1 MVSINTD
8 KPLLA
13 HLLRRAGFGATFHEL
28 HRYSQLGYEA
38 AVDELLH
45 PERQPA
51 IEEDVLERYF
61 IDWKE
66 SRNIEGA
73 LTESVYRM
81 NAYAGGRP
89 LQEKIAL
96 FWHGVFATGL
106 AKVLHEKTMLNQID
120 LFREHG
126 LGNFRDFLLHL
137 AKDPAMIFWLDN
149 NFNHKDAPNENWGR
163 ELLELFSLGVGMDGE
178 ENYTEDDVKNA
189 ARAFTGW
196 TIDDDNVASI
206 PFGKTPWLFRYLPED
221 HDDGEKTFMGHTG
234 NFNGEDIIDI
244 IVKQPATARFISR
257 HLYNFFVADDVQVP
271 AWQHTPPG
279 DPEAIKVLEE
289 EYFRSNYNIRSMLG
303 VLFNSDSFKSDQAR
317 FAKVKSPAEVVVGTL
332 HLLGD
337 FKFPKR
343 GIFEVAL
350 GCRYMGQDLLNPPS
364 VEGWHTGEEWIDSG
378 SLVERVNFV
387 ADQVSDIAQPGVRA
401 MVDTL
406 LDRVVELDPVSVIN
420 ECLELLGHVRLH
432 EKNKEHL
439 AGEIRSMLDQ
449 RSGLVAGST
458 EERLSAEKTVL
469 HTIKMIGSSREY
481 QFA

>member
-1 MVSINTD
+1 MPGTD

-13 HLLRRAGFGATFHEL
+13 HLMRRAGFGATFQEL
-28 HRYSQLGYEA
+28 DRYSQLSYEA
-38 AVDELLH
+38 VVDELLH
-45 PERQPA
+45 PEQQPP
-51 IEEDVLERYF
+51 IEEDLLERYF

-66 SRNIEGA
+66 SRNVEGA

-81 NAYAGGRP
+81 NANAGGRP

-96 FWHGVFATGL
+96 FWHQVFATGL

-126 LGNFRDFLLHL
+126 VGNFRDLLVGL
-137 AKDPAMIFWLDN
+137 ARDPAMIFWLDN

-163 ELLELFSLGVGMDGE
+163 ELLELFSLGVGMDGQ
-178 ENYTEDDVKNA
+178 ENYTEEDVQSA

-196 TIDDDNVASI
+196 TIDDDNVASF
-206 PFGKTPWLFRYLPED
+206 PYGKTPWLFRYLPED
-221 HDDGEKTFMGHTG
+221 HDEGQKTFMDQTG

-257 HLYNFFVADDVQVP
+257 HLYNFFVADEPQVP
-271 AWQHTPPG
+271 AWQHTAPN
-279 DPEAIKVLEE
+279 DPEAIKILEE
-289 EYFRSNYNIRSMLG
+289 EYFRSNYNIGSMLN
-303 VLFNSDSFKSDQAR
+303 VLFKSDFFKSDQAR

-337 FKFPKR
+337 FKFPDL
-343 GIFEVAL
+343 GIFDVAL

-387 ADQVSDIAQPGVRA
+387 ADQVSDISQPGVRA

-406 LDRVVELDPVSVIN
+406 LEQTAELDPISVIDS
-420 ECLELLGHVRLH
+420 CLELLGHVQLH

-439 AGEIRSMLDQ
+439 AGEIRLMLAQ
-449 RSGLVAGST
+449 RSGLVAGSQ
-458 EERLSAEKTVL
+458 EDRQLAELTVL
-469 HTIKMIGSSREY
+469 HTMKMIGSSREY

>member
-1 MVSINTD
+1 MAGTD
-8 KPLLA
+8 RALMA
-13 HLLRRAGFGATFHEL
+13 HLLRRSGFGATFQEL
-28 HRYSQLGYEA
+28 DRYCDLGYED
-38 AVDELLH
+38 AVEEILH
-45 PERQPA
+45 PEQQPG

-73 LTESVYRM
+73 LTEFVYRM
-81 NAYAGGRP
+81 NAYAGPRP

-106 AKVLHEKTMLNQID
+106 AKVLHEKTILNQID
-120 LFREHG
+120 MFREDG
-126 LGNFRDFLLHL
+126 LGNFRDLLLGL

-149 NFNHKDAPNENWGR
+149 NFNHNGAPNENWGR
-163 ELLELFSLGVGMDGE
+163 ELLELFSMGVGMDGK
-178 ENYTEDDVKNA
+178 ENYTEEDVKEA

-196 TIDDDNVASI
+196 TIDDDNVSSL
-206 PFGKTPWLFRYLPED
+206 PFGKLPWQFRYIPED
-221 HDDGEKTFMGHTG
+221 HDDGLKTFQGETG

-257 HLYNFFVADDVQVP
+257 HLYNFFVADEPQVP

-279 DPEAIKVLEE
+279 NPELIKMLEG
-289 EYFRSNYNIRSMLG
+289 EYFRSDYNIRSMLR
-303 VLFNSDSFKSDQAR
+303 VLFNSDHFKSQEAR

-343 GIFEVAL
+343 TIFETTL

-387 ADQVSDIAQPGVRA
+387 ADQVGNIEQPGVRA
-401 MVDTL
+401 MVDAL
-406 LDRVVELDPVSVIN
+406 LDRTTELDPISIIDG
-420 ECLELLGHVRLH
+420 CLELMGHVQLH

-439 AGEIRSMLDQ
+439 GGQIRTMLEQ
-449 RSGLVAGST
+449 RSGLVAGSP
-458 EERLSAEKTVL
+458 EDRESVENTVL
-469 HTIKMIGSSREY
+469 HTMKMIGSTREY

>member
-1 MVSINTD
+1 MPETD
-8 KPLLA
+8 RPLMA
-13 HLLRRAGFGATFHEL
+13 HLLRRAGFGATFQEL
-28 HRYSQLGYEA
+28 DRYCAMGYESSLA
-38 AVDELLH
+38 EILH
-45 PERQPA
+45 PEQQPA
-51 IEEDVLERYF
+51 IEEDVLERYY

-81 NAYAGGRP
+81 NAYAGVRP

-96 FWHGVFATGL
+96 FWHGLFATGL
-106 AKVLHEKTMLNQID
+106 AKVLHEKTLLNQIGM
-120 LFREHG
+120 FREYG
-126 LGNFRDFLLHL
+126 LGSFRDLLLQL
-137 AKDPAMIFWLDN
+137 ARDPAMIFWLDN

-163 ELLELFSLGVGMDGE
+163 ELLELFSLGVGMDGH
-178 ENYTEDDVKNA
+178 ENYSEADVKEA

-196 TIDDDNVASI
+196 TIDDDNVSSL
-206 PFGKTPWLFRYLPED
+206 PFGKLPWRFRYLPED

-234 NFNGEDIIDI
+234 NLNGEDIIDI
-244 IVKQPATARFISR
+244 IVKQPATARFVSR
-257 HLYNFFVADDVQVP
+257 HLYNFFVADEPQVP

-279 DPEAIKVLEE
+279 DPEAIKILEE
-289 EYFRSNYNIRSMLG
+289 EYFRSDYDIRSMLE
-303 VLFNSDSFKSDQAR
+303 VLFDSDFFKSDQAR

-337 FKFPKR
+337 FQFPKR

-378 SLVERVNFV
+378 ALVERVNFV
-387 ADQVSDIAQPGVRA
+387 ADQVSDIQQPGVRA
-401 MVDTL
+401 MVDAL
-406 LDRVVELDPVSVIN
+406 LDRTEELDPESVIDG
-420 ECLELLGHVRLH
+420 CLELMGHVQLH

-439 AGEIRSMLDQ
+439 SGEVRELLEK
-449 RSGLVAGST
+449 RSGFVAGGP

-469 HTIKMIGSSREY
+469 HTMKMIGSSREY

>member
-1 MVSINTD
+1 MPGTD
-8 KPLLA
+8 KPLMA
-13 HLLRRAGFGATFHEL
+13 HLLRRAGFGATFQEL
-28 HRYSQLGYEA
+28 DRYSELGYEA
-38 AVDELLH
+38 TVDELLH

-51 IEEDVLERYF
+51 IEEDVLERFY

-96 FWHGVFATGL
+96 FWHQVFATGL

-120 LFREHG
+120 LFREQG
-126 LGNFRDFLLHL
+126 LGNFRDLLLGL

-163 ELLELFSLGVGMDGE
+163 ELLELFTMGVGMDGQ

-196 TIDDDNVASI
+196 TIDDDNVTAN

-221 HDDGEKTFMGHTG
+221 HDEDEKSFMGHTG
-234 NFNGEDIIDI
+234 NFNGDDIIDI
-244 IVKQPATARFISR
+244 VVQQPATARFISR
-257 HLYNFFVADDVQVP
+257 HLYNFFVADEPQVP
-271 AWQHTPPG
+271 SWQQTPSAN
-279 DPEAIKVLEE
+279 PEAIKELED
-289 EYFRSNYNIRSMLG
+289 EYFRSGYDIRSMLR
-303 VLFNSDSFKSDQAR
+303 VLFNSDFFKSDQSR
-317 FAKVKSPAEVVVGTL
+317 FAKVKSPVEMVVGTL

-337 FKFPKR
+337 FTFPKR
-343 GIFEVAL
+343 GIYDVAL
-350 GCRYMGQDLLNPPS
+350 SCRYMGQDLLNPPS

-387 ADQVSDIAQPGVRA
+387 ADQVSDIQQPGVRA

-406 LDRVVELDPVSVIN
+406 LDRTVELDPNSVIDG
-420 ECLELLGHVRLH
+420 CLELLGHVRLH
-432 EKNKEHL
+432 EKNKQHL
-439 AGEIRSMLDQ
+439 AGEIRAMLEK
-449 RSGLVAGST
+449 RNSLVAGSP
-458 EERLSAEKTVL
+458 EDRSSAENTVL
-469 HTIKMIGSSREY
+469 HAMKMIGSSREY

>member
-1 MVSINTD
+1 MPGTD
-8 KPLLA
+8 KALMA
-13 HLLRRAGFGATFHEL
+13 HLLRRAGFGATFQEL
-28 HRYSQLGYEA
+28 DRYSRMGYEA
-38 AVDELLH
+38 AVEEVLH
-45 PERQPA
+45 PEKQPA

-73 LTESVYRM
+73 LTEFVYRM
-81 NAYAGGRP
+81 NAHAGPRP

-106 AKVLHEKTMLNQID
+106 AKVLHEKTILNQID
-120 LFREHG
+120 MFREHG
-126 LGNFRDFLLHL
+126 LCNFRELLLKL

-149 NFNHKDAPNENWGR
+149 NFNHNGAPNENWGR
-163 ELLELFSLGVGMDGE
+163 ELLELFSMGVGMDGQ
-178 ENYTEDDVKNA
+178 ENYTEDDVKGA

-196 TIDDDNVASI
+196 TIDDDNVASL
-206 PFGKTPWLFRYLPED
+206 PFGKLPWRFRYLPED
-221 HDDGEKTFMGHTG
+221 HDNDEKTFLGQIG

-244 IVKQPATARFISR
+244 IVQQPATARFISR
-257 HLYNFFVADDVQVP
+257 HLYNFFVADEPQVP

-279 DPEAIKVLEE
+279 DPEAIKLLED
-289 EYFRSNYNIRSMLG
+289 EYFRSNYDIRSMLR
-303 VLFNSDSFKSDQAR
+303 VLFTSDFFKSDGVR

-343 GIFEVAL
+343 GIFETAL

-378 SLVERVNFV
+378 SLLERVNFV
-387 ADQVSDIAQPGVRA
+387 ADQVGNIDQPGIRAIVDALLDRTSELDPESIIEGCLELMGHARLHDKNKMHLAGQVRA
-401 MVDTL
+401 MLNQRYDLVSGSPEQ
-406 LDRVVELDPVSVIN
+406 RRSVENTI
-420 ECLELLGHVRLH
+420 
-432 EKNKEHL
+432 
-439 AGEIRSMLDQ
+439 
-449 RSGLVAGST
+449 
-458 EERLSAEKTVL
+458 L
-469 HTIKMIGSSREY
+469 HTMKMIGSSREY

>member
-1 MVSINTD
+1 MPGSD
-8 KPLLA
+8 KSLMA
-13 HLLRRAGFGATFHEL
+13 HLLRRAGFGATFQEL
-28 HRYSQLGYEA
+28 DRYNEMGYEA
-38 AVDELLH
+38 TVEEVLH
-45 PERQPA
+45 PEKQPA

-73 LTESVYRM
+73 LTEFVYRM
-81 NAYAGGRP
+81 NAHAGPRP

-96 FWHGVFATGL
+96 FWHGVFATSL
-106 AKVLHEKTMLNQID
+106 AKVLHEKTILNQID
-120 LFREHG
+120 LFRDHG
-126 LGNFRDFLLHL
+126 LGNFRDLLLHV

-149 NFNHKDAPNENWGR
+149 NFNNKDAPNENWGR
-163 ELLELFSLGVGMDGE
+163 ELLELFSMGVGMDGQ
-178 ENYTEDDVKNA
+178 ENYTEDDVKDA

-206 PFGKTPWLFRYLPED
+206 PFGKLPWRFRYVPED
-221 HDDGEKTFMGHTG
+221 HDDGEKTFQGYTG

-244 IVKQPATARFISR
+244 IVQQPATARFISR
-257 HLYNFFVADDVQVP
+257 HLYNFFVADEPQVP

-279 DPEAIKVLEE
+279 DPEAIKLLEE
-289 EYFRSNYNIRSMLG
+289 EYFRSNYNIRSMLR
-303 VLFNSDSFKSDQAR
+303 VLFTSDFFKSEDAR

-343 GIFEVAL
+343 GIFETAL

-387 ADQVSDIAQPGVRA
+387 ADQVGNVQQPGVRA
-401 MVDTL
+401 MVDAL
-406 LDRVVELDPVSVIN
+406 LDRTEELDPESVIDG
-420 ECLELLGHVRLH
+420 CLELMGHARLH
-432 EKNKEHL
+432 EKNREHL
-439 AGEIRSMLDQ
+439 ASQVRDLLDQ
-449 RSGLVAGST
+449 RSGFVAGSK
-458 EERLSAEKTVL
+458 EERGSAENIIL
-469 HTIKMIGSSREY
+469 HTMKMIGSSREY

>member
-1 MVSINTD
+1 MPGTD

-13 HLLRRAGFGATFHEL
+13 HLLRRAGFGATFQEL
-28 HRYSQLGYEA
+28 DRYGQIEYEA
-38 AVDELLH
+38 TVDELLH
-45 PERQPA
+45 PEQQPT
-51 IEEDVLERYF
+51 IEEDVLERYY

-81 NAYAGGRP
+81 NAYAGTRP

-96 FWHGVFATGL
+96 FWHQVFATGL

-120 LFREHG
+120 LFRQHG
-126 LGNFRDFLLHL
+126 LSNFRDLLLHL

-149 NFNHKDAPNENWGR
+149 NFNHKGTPNENWGR
-163 ELLELFSLGVGMDGE
+163 ELLELFSMGVGMDGQ
-178 ENYTEDDVKNA
+178 ENYSEEDVRNA

-206 PFGKTPWLFRYLPED
+206 PFGKTPWLFRYVPED
-221 HDDGEKTFMGHTG
+221 HDEDEKTFMGHTG

-244 IVKQPATARFISR
+244 IVQQRATARFLSR
-257 HLYNFFVADDVQVP
+257 HLYNFFVADEPQVA

-279 DPEAIKVLEE
+279 DPEAIKILEE
-289 EYFRSNYNIRSMLG
+289 EYFRSGYDIRSMLS
-303 VLFNSDSFKSDQAR
+303 VLFNSDFFKSDQAR

-387 ADQVSDIAQPGVRA
+387 ADQISNIQQPGVRS
-401 MVDTL
+401 MVEKL
-406 LDRVVELDPVSVIN
+406 LKGAGVLDPVGVIDG
-420 ECLELLGHVRLH
+420 CLELLGHVRLH
-432 EKNKEHL
+432 DKNKDHL
-439 AGEIRSMLDQ
+439 TAQVRTMLEQ
-449 RSGLVAGST
+449 RSGLVAGGHEDRRAT
-458 EERLSAEKTVL
+458 EKTIL
-469 HTIKMIGSSREY
+469 HAMKMIGSSREY